1 VRTAAAAV
9 VEAMAGAAEGT
20 EAAVEEEDTVGVAE
34 GTEAAVKATVEV
46 TG

>member
-1 VRTAAAAV
+1 
-9 VEAMAGAAEGT
+9 MAGAAEGT

-46 TG
+46 AG